1 MAEGMF
7 LVWRPIAQFG
17 TDDGNERRTHV
28 GQVVEGIGQD
38 PDTVAGHADDK
49 FTDEEEKI
57 TNDA

>member
-1 MAEGMF
+1 MAERVLFVGRT
-7 LVWRPIAQFG
+7 VAQFG
-17 TDDGNERRTHV
+17 ADDGNEGGTHV